1 MITSMT
7 GFASHT
13 VSILEKDGEQCAL
26 DIEIKTFNS
35 RFFEPS
41 CKLPGA
47 LSAYEMEVIQR
58 LKAALRRGRVYCTV
72 RINSYSSLLE
82 KLVFSPSRVE
92 EYLETAE
99 ILRSKHGLTGELS
112 LNEVISFP
120 NIFATERTQL
130 PQEAVDRFL
139 KGVEAALEQTVK
151 TRSQEG
157 KSLLADLD
165 KRFSHARTLI
175 DKIESAT
182 QKLIAEHKEQ
192 LASEKLKAQDGDE
205 QAKAMLAE
213 KYGSLDKMD
222 VHEEIVRFGAH
233 LDAVSD
239 HMCSDKSEK
248 GRKLDFILQEL
259 MREINTIMAKCS
271 SYEISSYAVDVK
283 VELEKAREQ
292 VQNIV

>member
-1 MITSMT
+1 M
-7 GFASHT
+7 
-13 VSILEKDGEQCAL
+13 
-26 DIEIKTFNS
+26 
-35 RFFEPS
+35 
-41 CKLPGA
+41 
-47 LSAYEMEVIQR
+47 
-58 LKAALRRGRVYCTV
+58 
-72 RINSYSSLLE
+72 LE

-99 ILRSKHGLTGELS
+99 TLRTKHGLKGELTLS
-112 LNEVISFP
+112 EVISFP

-139 KGVEAALEQTVK
+139 KGIEVALEQTIAA
-151 TRSQEG
+151 RSREG
-157 KSLLADLD
+157 KSLFADLD

-175 DKIESAT
+175 DKIDTAT
-182 QKLIAEHKEQ
+182 QKLIAEQKER
-192 LASEKLKAQDGDE
+192 LANEKLKAQDGDE

-233 LDAVSD
+233 LDAVND
-239 HMCSDKSEK
+239 HMGNETREK